1 MLNTS
6 RPTFTMSDL
15 MIQSLFLLLRLQRE
29 LGILLITAS
38 LLLFPWFYDRNPPN
52 GYSPLVMGW
61 ELVTEGWKG
70 VTVGFICFWLAYG
83 LSYLLPAKYVFL
95 SLVPFGYAC
104 FLYFCV
110 YAIFDLIGV
119 VRGFH
124 GSLSFIDKR
133 YPAAFGMDINA
144 LGVFLLAI
152 GIYVTEICRKYLREE
167 LT

>member
-6 RPTFTMSDL
+6 RPTFTTSDL

-61 ELVTEGWKG
+61 EFVTEGWESII
-70 VTVGFICFWLAYG
+70 VGFICFWLAYG

-110 YAIFDLIGV
+110 YAGFVIGM

-124 GSLSFIDKR
+124 GGLSFIDKR
-133 YPAAFGMDINA
+133 YPAAYGMDINA
-144 LGVFLLAI
+144 LGIFLLAI
-152 GIYVTEICRKYLREE
+152 GIYVTGICRKYLREE